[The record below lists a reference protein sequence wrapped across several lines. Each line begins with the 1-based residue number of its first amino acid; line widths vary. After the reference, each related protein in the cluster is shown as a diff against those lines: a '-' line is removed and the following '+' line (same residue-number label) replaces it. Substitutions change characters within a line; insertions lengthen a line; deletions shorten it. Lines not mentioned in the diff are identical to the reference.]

1 MYMDWPYWTL
11 KNGRLVDEDGDE
23 GNVSWP
29 SFDNETTAEKYLTD
43 NDIRGS
49 VK

>member
-1 MYMDWPYWTL
+1 MLSWTYWTL

-23 GNVSWP
+23 GNRTWP
-29 SFDNETTAEKYLTD
+29 SFNNEGEAEQFLED
-43 NDIRGS
+43 NDIRGT